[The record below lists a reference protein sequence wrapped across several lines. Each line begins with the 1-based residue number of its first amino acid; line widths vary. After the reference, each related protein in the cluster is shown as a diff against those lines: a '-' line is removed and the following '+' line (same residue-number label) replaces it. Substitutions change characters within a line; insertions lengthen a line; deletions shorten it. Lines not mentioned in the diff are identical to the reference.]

1 FEGVQW
7 LESVL
12 EKLAT
17 DPRIALCSGTEI
29 LQHHPP
35 TAAIALPE
43 GSWGEGGFHHVW
55 LNENTAWT
63 WKEIYQREAQM
74 TAFAQKYFS
83 TDNASLRQ
91 ILNQCARE
99 LSQMESS
106 DWQFLIPTVA
116 ARDYAELRIANHIE
130 CFDRLAAIAEKV
142 AGEC

>member
-1 FEGVQW
+1 
-7 LESVL
+7 
-12 EKLAT
+12 
-17 DPRIALCSGTEI
+17 
-29 LQHHPP
+29 HPP

-63 WKEIYQREAQM
+63 WKEIYQREAQV

-99 LSQMESS
+99 LLLMESS
-106 DWQFLIPTVA
+106 DWQFLISTVA
-116 ARDYAELRIANHIE
+116 ARAYAELRIANHIE
-130 CFDRLAAIAEKV
+130 CFERLAAIAEKV
-142 AGEC
+142 AGECLKEGEQKYFCELQVRDRVFADVDFGDWCVG